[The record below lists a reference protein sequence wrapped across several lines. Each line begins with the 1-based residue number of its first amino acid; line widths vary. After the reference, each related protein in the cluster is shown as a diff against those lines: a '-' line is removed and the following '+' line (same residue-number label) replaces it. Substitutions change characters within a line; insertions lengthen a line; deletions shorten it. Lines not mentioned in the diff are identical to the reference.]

1 MAEKKKPNKSS
12 AADVDDKRL
21 LIVFRRPFI
30 NTKELKQTSTAELVN
45 PILEAEVQCFSISC
59 LDF

>member
-30 NTKELKQTSTAELVN
+30 NTKELKQTSTAELLCQPN
-45 PILEAEVQCFSISC
+45 IGS
-59 LDF
+59 